1 MEHTDDVQVDI
12 QMHCLVPAVI
22 IMYSA
27 ATPSEPQIAGIS
39 VGKM

>member
-1 MEHTDDVQVDI
+1 
-12 QMHCLVPAVI
+12 LVPAVI